1 MCGIAGVVSTTRES
15 NITEAL
21 VHHMCEQIVYRGPDD
36 EGLYV
41 ADGSGL
47 GMRRLSI
54 IDLAGGH
61 QPVFNEDRS
70 AWIVFNGEI
79 YNFPELRAEL
89 EKRGH
94 RFRTHTDT
102 EVIIHLYED
111 MGADCVKKL
120 RGMFAL
126 AIYDTTTRKLT
137 LARDRLGKKPLH
149 YALHHG
155 NLYFAS
161 EIKSILAVAP
171 ELAEVNSQGLL
182 EYLYYGY
189 VPDPITAFTGI
200 HKLLAGH
207 VLEFQDGK
215 IRIRQY
221 WDLPE
226 YNTHRPK
233 NEEECLE
240 ELEQRLFEATKIR
253 LISDVPLGAFLS
265 GGTDSSTVVAL
276 MARASSGPVKTFS
289 IGFKKDDFNE
299 ADYARIVARTFSTD
313 HHEMILEP
321 DVVQTV
327 EHLTRSL
334 EEPFGDSSMLP
345 TYYVSQMAR
354 QHVTVALSGD
364 GGDEMFAG
372 YDRYRIHEGRRVFER
387 IPGWARSFFRD
398 QIFPRLPNRMQGRK
412 FSYNVSLPWQERY
425 IDHLSFLPAFER
437 DIPLLSNEFRQI
449 LDHSDDPAN
458 VLRRYFAQ
466 APAKRDD
473 AVDQLLYVDSKTYM
487 VGDILTKVDRMS
499 MLNSLEV
506 RVPILDHVFVEWV
519 AGLPSQWKLRGNQQK
534 YIFRKL
540 AERVGVPREAI
551 YRQKR
556 GFSLPLVHWMR
567 NELKDMLMILLEPRT
582 LERGYFAADGVRKL
596 MDDHL
601 VRGKTMTGR
610 IWRLLMFELWHR
622 NFLEKYV
629 KPAGLFSL
637 PVVVDSRRQAPNS
650 AAALASAPVVGG

>member
-1 MCGIAGVVSTTRES
+1 MCGIAGVVSASRES

-21 VHHMCEQIVYRGPDD
+21 VRHMCDQIVHRGPDD
-36 EGLYV
+36 EGIHV
-41 ADGSGL
+41 TDGAGL

-54 IDLAGGH
+54 IDLSGGH

-79 YNFPELRAEL
+79 YNFPELRPEL
-89 EKRGH
+89 ESRGH
-94 RFRTHTDT
+94 RFYTRTDT
-102 EVIIHLYED
+102 EVIIHRYEE

-120 RGMFAL
+120 RGMFGL
-126 AIYDTTTRKLT
+126 AIYDKVKRKLI
-137 LARDRLGKKPLH
+137 LARDRLGKKPVH
-149 YALHHG
+149 YALHKG
-155 NLYFAS
+155 NLYFGS

-189 VPDPITAFTGI
+189 VPEPITVFTGI
-200 HKLLAGH
+200 HKLPAGH
-207 VLEFQDGK
+207 LLEFENGEV
-215 IRIRQY
+215 RIRQY
-221 WDLPE
+221 WDVPE
-226 YNTHRPK
+226 YNTHSPK
-233 NEEECLE
+233 SEEECLE
-240 ELEQRLFEATKIR
+240 ELERRLFEATKIR

-265 GGTDSSTVVAL
+265 GGTDSSTVVGL
-276 MARASSGPVKTFS
+276 MARASAGPVKTFS

-299 ADYARIVARTFSTD
+299 ADYARLVAKKFGTD

-327 EHLTRSL
+327 EHLTSSL

-364 GGDEMFAG
+364 GGDEMFGG
-372 YDRYRIHEGRRVFER
+372 YDRYRIHAERRVFER
-387 IPGWARSFFRD
+387 IPGWARRFFRN
-398 QIFPRLPNRMQGRK
+398 QIFPRLPKGMDGRK
-412 FSYNVSLPWQERY
+412 FSYNISLPWQERY
-425 IDHLSFLPAFER
+425 VDSLAFLPAFER
-437 DIPLLSNEFRQI
+437 DMPLLSDDFRAI
-449 LDHSDDPAN
+449 LSRSEDPAN
-458 VLRRYFAQ
+458 VLRRRFAA
-466 APAKRDD
+466 APAKDP
-473 AVDQLLYVDSKTYM
+473 VSQLLYVDTKTYM
-487 VGDILTKVDRMS
+487 LDDILTKVDRMS

-519 AGLPSQWKLRGNQQK
+519 AGLGPEWKLRGRQQK

-540 AERVGVPREAI
+540 AERVGVPREVLH
-551 YRQKR
+551 RPKG
-556 GFSLPLVHWMR
+556 GFALPLVHWMR
-567 NELKDMLMILLEPRT
+567 HELKDMLMILLEPRT
-582 LERGYFAADGVRKL
+582 LERGYFQASGVRKL

-601 VRGKTMTGR
+601 LRGKTMTGR
-610 IWRLLMFELWHR
+610 LWRLLMFELWHR

-637 PVVVDSRRQAPNS
+637 PVAADSRRRVPGTPV
-650 AAALASAPVVGG
+650 LASAPAGE

>member
-1 MCGIAGVVSTTRES
+1 MCGIAGVVSATRES

-21 VHHMCEQIVYRGPDD
+21 VHHMCNQIVYRGPDD

-41 ADGSGL
+41 ADGAGL

-61 QPVFNEDRS
+61 QPVFNEDRTS
-70 AWIVFNGEI
+70 WIVYNGEI
-79 YNFPELRAEL
+79 YNFPELRPEL
-89 EKRGH
+89 ESRGH
-94 RFRTHTDT
+94 SFRTHTDT
-102 EVIIHLYED
+102 EVIIHLYEE

-126 AIYDTTTRKLT
+126 AIYDKTKRKLI

-149 YALHHG
+149 YALHNG
-155 NLYFAS
+155 NLNFAS

-200 HKLLAGH
+200 HKLPPGH
-207 VLEFQDGK
+207 LLEFQDGQ

-226 YNTHRPK
+226 YNTHAPK

-299 ADYARIVARTFSTD
+299 ADCARIVAKKFATD

-327 EHLTRSL
+327 AHLTSSL

-345 TYYVSQMAR
+345 PTTFRRWRASMSPLPFPAMAATR
-354 QHVTVALSGD
+354 CLPDTIATEFTPAAASSNISPD
-364 GGDEMFAG
+364 GHA
-372 YDRYRIHEGRRVFER
+372 
-387 IPGWARSFFRD
+387 
-398 QIFPRLPNRMQGRK
+398 K
-412 FSYNVSLPWQERY
+412 FSATRFSRACPIACR
-425 IDHLSFLPAFER
+425 
-437 DIPLLSNEFRQI
+437 
-449 LDHSDDPAN
+449 
-458 VLRRYFAQ
+458 
-466 APAKRDD
+466 
-473 AVDQLLYVDSKTYM
+473 AV
-487 VGDILTKVDRMS
+487 
-499 MLNSLEV
+499 
-506 RVPILDHVFVEWV
+506 
-519 AGLPSQWKLRGNQQK
+519 
-534 YIFRKL
+534 
-540 AERVGVPREAI
+540 
-551 YRQKR
+551 
-556 GFSLPLVHWMR
+556 
-567 NELKDMLMILLEPRT
+567 
-582 LERGYFAADGVRKL
+582 
-596 MDDHL
+596 
-601 VRGKTMTGR
+601 
-610 IWRLLMFELWHR
+610 
-622 NFLEKYV
+622 
-629 KPAGLFSL
+629 
-637 PVVVDSRRQAPNS
+637 NS
-650 AAALASAPVVGG
+650 AITFRCPGKNATSMACRFFPPSNAISRFSRTTFARY

>member
-41 ADGSGL
+41 ADGAGL

-54 IDLAGGH
+54 IDLSGGH

-70 AWIVFNGEI
+70 SWVVFNGEI
-79 YNFPELRAEL
+79 YNFPGLRPEL
-89 EKRGH
+89 ESRGH
-94 RFRTHTDT
+94 HFRSHTDT
-102 EVIIHLYED
+102 EVIIHLYEE
-111 MGADCVKKL
+111 MGAECVKKL

-126 AIYDTTTRKLT
+126 AIYDKTKRKLI

-149 YALHHG
+149 YALHQG

-161 EIKSILAVAP
+161 EIKSILAVVP

-189 VPDPITAFTGI
+189 VPDPITAYTGI
-200 HKLLAGH
+200 HKLAPGH
-207 VLEFQDGK
+207 MLEFQEGK

-226 YNTHRPK
+226 YNTHPPK
-233 NEEECLE
+233 NEQECLE

-265 GGTDSSTVVAL
+265 GGIDSSTVVAL
-276 MARASSGPVKTFS
+276 MARASSAPVKTFS

-299 ADYARIVARTFSTD
+299 SNYARIVATKFNTE

-327 EHLTRSL
+327 AHLTSSL

-364 GGDEMFAG
+364 GGDEMFG
-372 YDRYRIHEGRRVFER
+372 EYDRYRIHADRRVFEH
-387 IPGWARSFFRD
+387 IPGWARKFYRD
-398 QIFPRLPNRMQGRK
+398 QLLPRLPNRMRGRR

-425 IDHLSFLPAFER
+425 IDHLAFLPSFER
-437 DIPLLSNEFRQI
+437 DTPLLSQDFREI
-449 LDHSDDPAN
+449 LNRSDDPAN

-466 APAKRDD
+466 ALAKDP
-473 AVDQLLYVDSKTYM
+473 VDQLLYVDTKTYM
-487 VGDILTKVDRMS
+487 VADILTKVDSMS
-499 MLNSLEV
+499 MLNSLAL

-519 AGLPSQWKLRGNQQK
+519 AGLPPEWKLRGNQQK
-534 YIFRKL
+534 YILRKL
-540 AERVGVPREAI
+540 AERVGVPREVI
-551 YRQKR
+551 YRQKQ

-567 NELKDMLMILLEPRT
+567 HELKDMLMILLEPRT
-582 LERGYFAADGVRKL
+582 LERGYFAAAGIRKL

-622 NFLEKYV
+622 NFLEKYI

-637 PVVVDSRRQAPNS
+637 PVVADSRRQTRDS
-650 AAALASAPVVGG
+650 AATLASAPVGG

>member
-1 MCGIAGVVSTTRES
+1 MCGIAGVVSATRES

-21 VHHMCEQIVYRGPDD
+21 VHHMCQQIVYRGPDD
-36 EGLYV
+36 EGLHV
-41 ADGSGL
+41 ADGAGL

-70 AWIVFNGEI
+70 AWIVYNGEI
-79 YNFPELRAEL
+79 YNFPELRPEL
-89 EKRGH
+89 ESRGH
-94 RFRTHTDT
+94 RFYTHTDT
-102 EVIIHLYED
+102 EVIIHLYEE

-126 AIYDTTTRKLT
+126 AIYDKTKRKLV

-149 YALHHG
+149 YALHKG

-171 ELAEVNSQGLL
+171 ELAEVNSQALL

-200 HKLLAGH
+200 HKLRPGH
-207 VLEFQDGK
+207 LLEFQDGT

-221 WDLPE
+221 WDIPE
-226 YNTHRPK
+226 YSTHAPK
-233 NEEECLE
+233 SEEECLE
-240 ELEQRLFEATKIR
+240 ELEQRLLEATRIR

-299 ADYARIVARTFSTD
+299 AHYARIVANKFSTD

-327 EHLTRSL
+327 EHLTSSL

-372 YDRYRIHEGRRVFER
+372 YDRYRIHAGHGVFEH
-387 IPGWARSFFRD
+387 IPGWARKFYRD
-398 QIFPRLPNRMQGRK
+398 QIFPRLPSYMPGRG
-412 FSYNVSLPWQERY
+412 FTYNVSLPWQERY
-425 IDHLSFLPAFER
+425 VDRLSFLPTFER
-437 DIPLLSNEFRQI
+437 DTPLLSPDFRQI
-449 LDHSDDPAN
+449 LKRSDDPGNA
-458 VLRRYFAQ
+458 LRRYFAQ
-466 APAKRDD
+466 APTKDP
-473 AVDQLLYVDSKTYM
+473 VEQLLYVDAKTYL

-506 RVPILDHVFVEWV
+506 RVPLLDHVFVEWV
-519 AGLPSQWKLRGNQQK
+519 AGLPPQWKLRGAQQK
-534 YIFRKL
+534 YILRKL
-540 AERVGVPREAI
+540 AGRVGVPREVLD
-551 YRQKR
+551 RPKQ
-556 GFSLPLVHWMR
+556 GFALPLVHWMG

-582 LERGYFAADGVRKL
+582 LDRGYFAADGVRKV

-601 VRGKTMTGR
+601 LRGRTNTAR

-622 NFLEKYV
+622 NFLEKYI

-637 PVVVDSRRQAPNS
+637 PVVADSRRQAPDS
-650 AAALASAPVVGG
+650 AALASAPVGG

>member
-1 MCGIAGVVSTTRES
+1 MCGIAGVVSATRES

-21 VHHMCEQIVYRGPDD
+21 VHHMCNQIVYRGPDD

-41 ADGSGL
+41 ADGAGL

-54 IDLAGGH
+54 IDLSGGH

-79 YNFPELRAEL
+79 YNFPELRPEL
-89 EKRGH
+89 ENRGH
-94 RFRTHTDT
+94 RFYTHTDT
-102 EVIIHLYED
+102 EVIIHLYEE
-111 MGADCVKKL
+111 MGADCVTKL

-126 AIYDTTTRKLT
+126 AIYDKTKRKLT

-149 YALHHG
+149 YALHNG

-200 HKLLAGH
+200 HKLPPGH
-207 VLEFQDGK
+207 LLEFQDGK
-215 IRIRQY
+215 VLVRQY

-226 YNTHRPK
+226 YNTHAPK
-233 NEEECLE
+233 SEEECLE
-240 ELEQRLFEATKIR
+240 ELERRLFEATKIR

-299 ADYARIVARTFSTD
+299 AHYARIVARKFGTD
-313 HHEMILEP
+313 HREMILEP

-327 EHLTRSL
+327 EHLTSSL

-372 YDRYRIHEGRRVFER
+372 YDRYRIHAGRRIFEH
-387 IPGWARSFFRD
+387 IPGWARKFYRD
-398 QIFPRLPNRMQGRK
+398 RVFPRLPNRMQGRT

-425 IDHLSFLPAFER
+425 IDHLAFLPAFER
-437 DIPLLSNEFRQI
+437 DTPLLSNDFRQI
-449 LDHSDDPAN
+449 LNRSDDPAN

-466 APAKRDD
+466 APAKDP
-473 AVDQLLYVDSKTYM
+473 VDQLLYVDTKTYM
-487 VGDILTKVDRMS
+487 VADILTKVDRMS

-519 AGLPSQWKLRGNQQK
+519 AGLPPEWKFRGNKQK
-534 YIFRKL
+534 YILRKL
-540 AERVGVPREAI
+540 AERVGVPREAL
-551 YRQKR
+551 YREKR
-556 GFSLPLVHWMR
+556 GFTLPLVHWMR

-582 LERGYFAADGVRKL
+582 LERGYFAAGGVRKL

-601 VRGKTMTGR
+601 VRGRTMTGR

-622 NFLEKYV
+622 NFLEKFV

-637 PVVVDSRRQAPNS
+637 PVVADSRRQVPNS
-650 AAALASAPVVGG
+650 AAALASAPVGG

>member
-21 VHHMCEQIVYRGPDD
+21 VHHMCDQIVYRGPDD

-41 ADGSGL
+41 ADGAGL

-54 IDLAGGH
+54 IDLSGGH

-79 YNFPELRAEL
+79 YNFPELRPEL
-89 EKRGH
+89 ESRGH
-94 RFRTHTDT
+94 RFYTNTDT
-102 EVIIHLYED
+102 EVIIHSYEE
-111 MGADCVKKL
+111 MGTDCVKKL

-126 AIYDTTTRKLT
+126 AIYDKTKRKLT

-149 YALHHG
+149 YALHNG

-161 EIKSILAVAP
+161 EIKSILAVVP

-189 VPDPITAFTGI
+189 VPDPITAFAGI
-200 HKLLAGH
+200 HKLPPGH
-207 VLEFQDGK
+207 LLEFQDGE

-226 YNTHRPK
+226 YNTHSPR

-265 GGTDSSTVVAL
+265 GGTDSSTIVAL

-299 ADYARIVARTFSTD
+299 AHYARIVAKKFGTD

-327 EHLTRSL
+327 EHLTTSL

-364 GGDEMFAG
+364 GGDEIFAG
-372 YDRYRIHEGRRVFER
+372 YDRYRIHADRQIFER
-387 IPGWARSFFRD
+387 IPGWARRFFRN

-425 IDHLSFLPAFER
+425 FDGLSFLPAFER
-437 DIPLLSNEFRQI
+437 DTPLLSHDFRQI
-449 LDHSDDPAN
+449 LNRSDDPGN

-466 APAKRDD
+466 ASAKDP
-473 AVDQLLYVDSKTYM
+473 VDQLLYVDTKTYL
-487 VGDILTKVDRMS
+487 VGDILAKVDRMS

-519 AGLPSQWKLRGNQQK
+519 TGLPHQWKLRGHRQK
-534 YIFRKL
+534 YILRKL
-540 AERVGVPREAI
+540 AERVGVPREVL
-551 YRQKR
+551 YRQKQ

-567 NELKDMLMILLEPRT
+567 NELKDMLMILVEPRT
-582 LERGYFAADGVRKL
+582 LERGYFQASGVRKL

-601 VRGKTMTGR
+601 LRGKTMTGR
-610 IWRLLMFELWHR
+610 LWRLLMFELWHR
-622 NFLEKYV
+622 NFLEKYI

-637 PVVVDSRRQAPNS
+637 PVVADSRRKVPSAPV
-650 AAALASAPVVGG
+650 LASAPVGE

>member
-36 EGLYV
+36 GGLCV
-41 ADGSGL
+41 ADGAGL

-54 IDLAGGH
+54 IDLSGGH

-79 YNFPELRAEL
+79 YNFPELRPEL
-89 EKRGH
+89 ESRGH
-94 RFRTHTDT
+94 HFYTHTDT
-102 EVIIHLYED
+102 EVIIHLYEE

-120 RGMFAL
+120 RGMFGL
-126 AIYDTTTRKLT
+126 AIYDKVKRKLV

-149 YALHHG
+149 YAQVG
-155 NLYFAS
+155 NKIYFAS

-182 EYLYYGY
+182 EYLNFGY
-189 VPDPITAFTGI
+189 VPDPITIFTGI
-200 HKLLAGH
+200 HKLPPGH
-207 VLEFQDGK
+207 LLEFADGK
-215 IRIRQY
+215 IQVRQY
-221 WDLPE
+221 WDLPQ
-226 YNTHRPK
+226 YGTYVPK
-233 NEEECLE
+233 SEEELLE
-240 ELEQRLFEATKIR
+240 ELERRLYEATRIR

-299 ADYARIVARTFSTD
+299 ANYARIVAKTFGTD

-327 EHLTRSL
+327 EHLTSSL

-372 YDRYRIHEGRRVFER
+372 YDRYRIHADRRIFEH
-387 IPGWARSFFRD
+387 IPAGARKLFRD
-398 QIFPRLPNRMQGRK
+398 QVFPRLPNSMQGRK

-437 DIPLLSNEFRQI
+437 DIPLLSPDFRKI
-449 LDHSDDPAN
+449 LNCGDDPGN

-466 APAKRDD
+466 APAKDP
-473 AVDQLLYVDSKTYM
+473 VDQLLYVDTKTYM

-519 AGLPSQWKLRGNQQK
+519 AGLPPEWKLRGNQQK
-534 YIFRKL
+534 YILRKL
-540 AERVGVPREAI
+540 AERVGVPREAL
-551 YRQKR
+551 YRQKQR
-556 GFSLPLVHWMR
+556 
-567 NELKDMLMILLEPRT
+567 
-582 LERGYFAADGVRKL
+582 
-596 MDDHL
+596 
-601 VRGKTMTGR
+601 
-610 IWRLLMFELWHR
+610 
-622 NFLEKYV
+622 
-629 KPAGLFSL
+629 
-637 PVVVDSRRQAPNS
+637 
-650 AAALASAPVVGG
+650 

>member
-15 NITEAL
+15 NISEAL
-21 VHHMCEQIVYRGPDD
+21 VHDMCQQIVYRGPDD

-41 ADGSGL
+41 ADGAGL

-61 QPVFNEDRS
+61 QPLFNEDRN

-79 YNFPELRAEL
+79 YNFPELRPEL
-89 EKRGH
+89 ESRGH
-94 RFRTHTDT
+94 NFRTHSDT
-102 EVIIHLYED
+102 EVIIHLYEE

-126 AIYDTTTRKLT
+126 AIYDRTKRKLT

-149 YALHHG
+149 YALHKG

-171 ELAEVNSQGLL
+171 ELAEVNSQALL

-200 HKLLAGH
+200 HKLPPGH
-207 VLEFQDGK
+207 LLEFQDGK
-215 IRIRQY
+215 IRVRQY

-226 YNTHRPK
+226 YDTHAPK
-233 NEEECLE
+233 SEEECLE
-240 ELEQRLFEATKIR
+240 ELERRLLEATRIR

-265 GGTDSSTVVAL
+265 GGTDSSTIVAL
-276 MARASSGPVKTFS
+276 MARASSAPVKTFS
-289 IGFKKDDFNE
+289 IGFKHDDFNE
-299 ADYARIVARTFSTD
+299 ANHARIVASKFGTD

-327 EHLTRSL
+327 EHLTSSL

-364 GGDEMFAG
+364 GGDEVFAG
-372 YDRYRIHEGRRVFER
+372 YDRYRIHAGRRIFEH
-387 IPGWARSFFRD
+387 IPEWARRFFRD
-398 QIFPRLPNRMQGRK
+398 RIFPRLPNRMRGRS
-412 FSYNVSLPWQERY
+412 FSYNVALPWQERY
-425 IDHLSFLPAFER
+425 VDSLAFLPSFER
-437 DIPLLSNEFRQI
+437 SHTPLLSEDFRQI
-449 LDHSDDPAN
+449 LNRSDDPAN

-466 APAKRDD
+466 ALAKDPV
-473 AVDQLLYVDSKTYM
+473 AQLLYVDTKSYLAA
-487 VGDILTKVDRMS
+487 DILTKVDRMS

-506 RVPILDHVFVEWV
+506 RVPILDHVFVEW
-519 AGLPSQWKLRGNQQK
+519 ATGLPSQWKLRGNRQK
-534 YIFRKL
+534 YILRKL
-540 AERVGVPREAI
+540 AERLGVPREVLD
-551 YRQKR
+551 RPKQ
-556 GFSLPLVHWMR
+556 GFSLPLAHWMR

-582 LERGYFAADGVRKL
+582 LNRGYFVADGVRSL
-596 MDDHL
+596 MDKHIHSAGAN
-601 VRGKTMTGR
+601 RGR

-622 NFLEKYV
+622 NFLEKYT

-637 PVVVDSRRQAPNS
+637 PVVADSRRQAPNS
-650 AAALASAPVVGG
+650 TALASAPVGG